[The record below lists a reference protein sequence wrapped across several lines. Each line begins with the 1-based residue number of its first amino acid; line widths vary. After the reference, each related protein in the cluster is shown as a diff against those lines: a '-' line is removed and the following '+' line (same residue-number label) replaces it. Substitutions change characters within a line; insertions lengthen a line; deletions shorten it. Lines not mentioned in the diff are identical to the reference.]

1 MDGRVEVDS
10 EPEEAE
16 RDAPD
21 LLEDVW
27 LYLREK
33 KYRDGI
39 TQNQKR
45 VIRKKALNFYLTDAG
60 EMIYKKK
67 QKGKNEVGPVS

>member
-10 EPEEAE
+10 KPEETE

-21 LLEDVW
+21 LLEDIW

-39 TQNQKR
+39 TQNQKQ
-45 VIRKKALNFYLTDAG
+45 VIRQKALNFYLTDAR

-67 QKGKNEVGPVS
+67 QKGKNKVGLVS